1 MTPGKLV
8 AQDLQRQRD
17 TEEEKRQQAA
27 AAAARTG
34 QLFPHQLAQEQETA
48 AKATNA
54 GLERTMRADIGVSAQ
69 HPELAGK
76 PFAQIDPYYRQSL
89 NDRYGPVADK
99 IAPAWEAA
107 QAQTTGGIPGLE
119 LHGASMDQS
128 GNVTKSF
135 TPKAAEEPQFD
146 DFTTPQDVQAA
157 MPESEASLAEQIG
170 TYKVG
175 INALGKFPANKKM
188 QILRAAKVY
197 NPDFDVKEFNN
208 LNRARQ
214 AYTTGAQGQNIAA
227 INTAIGHLGQLAKL
241 SKQLNN
247 RSMPAWNTLANEV
260 SRQTGDPAVTS
271 FEQTK
276 EAVAS
281 ELAKVFKGAGVTSE
295 AQMREWRKAINSS
308 MSPEQLKE
316 GIANAVH
323 LMGSRVQEIDR
334 QWDQLTKA
342 PRDYRVLSDPNK
354 RILQEIG
361 FDPSELDPTGMSTP
375 SAPAAPEAAPQ
386 PEPAQALQINS
397 QAEYD
402 ALPSGAK
409 YRDSAGKLAT
419 KR

>member
-1 MTPGKLV
+1 M
-8 AQDLQRQRD
+8 
-17 TEEEKRQQAA
+17 
-27 AAAARTG
+27 
-34 QLFPHQLAQEQETA
+34 
-48 AKATNA
+48 
-54 GLERTMRADIGVSAQ
+54 
-69 HPELAGK
+69 
-76 PFAQIDPYYRQSL
+76 
-89 NDRYGPVADK
+89 
-99 IAPAWEAA
+99 AA
-107 QAQTTGGIPGLE
+107 QAPEIWNKAVTDATGHIPGLDD
-119 LHGASMDQS
+119 MDVKQKNVDEK
-128 GNVTKSF
+128 GNISTVYL
-135 TPKAAEEPQFD
+135 PKAAAEPQFD

-157 MPESEASLAEQIG
+157 MPEAEASLAEQLG

-247 RSMPAWNTLANEV
+247 KAMPAWNAVKNEFAN
-260 SRQTGDPAVTS
+260 QTGDPTVTA
-271 FEQTK
+271 FNQTK

-295 AQMREWRKAINSS
+295 AQMREWRKALNSS
-308 MSPEQLKE
+308 MSPDQLRE
-316 GIANAVH
+316 NIANAVH

-342 PRDYRVLSDPNK
+342 PRDYRVLSEPNK

-361 FDPSELDPTGMSTP
+361 FDPSELDPTGITAP
-375 SAPAAPEAAPQ
+375 SAGAPVLPPAANTPAP
-386 PEPAQALQINS
+386 AKITNAD
-397 QAEYD
+397 EYH
-402 ALPSGAK
+402 ALPSGADYIDPNGARRK
-409 YRDSAGKLAT
+409 KP
-419 KR
+419 